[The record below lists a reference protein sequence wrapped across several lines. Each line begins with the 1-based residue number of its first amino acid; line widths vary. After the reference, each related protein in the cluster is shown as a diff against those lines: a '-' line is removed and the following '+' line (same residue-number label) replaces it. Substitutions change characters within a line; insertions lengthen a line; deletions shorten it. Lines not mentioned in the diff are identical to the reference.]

1 MRQRHERT
9 ERATTGGLEARL
21 RAARS
26 RSFVG
31 RQAELDL
38 FRAAVEADIPPFAV
52 LHLHGPGG
60 VGKTALLRRF
70 ADEGRALGREPV
82 VLDGRD
88 FHPSPDGFLAA
99 LGSAL
104 DVAARDAVGALVE
117 QDAPLLIVDTVE
129 LLGPLDGWIRD
140 VLLPQLPAT
149 AFVVLAGR
157 TPPAPAWRADPAWD
171 ELLRVV
177 ALRDLHAADAR
188 ALLEARGID
197 RARHEEV
204 LRVTRGHPLALVLV
218 AEVVGQQASD
228 VPVAL
233 GDAPAVIEQLLERFL
248 HQLPS
253 AAHRRALHAAAQ
265 AGIATEALVRDT
277 VDGAPPGEL
286 FDWLN
291 DLSFTE
297 PVAAGVAVHDLV
309 SDALNAELRWR
320 DPDGYVALHEAVSRH
335 FERRVARTRGAEQ
348 QRAMLD
354 ALRLY
359 RLHPVTRPFFD
370 WERTCELWL
379 EPARPGDHATIIALA
394 REHEGDAS
402 AELARYWLDRQPEAF
417 TVFRGATTHEPAG
430 FVAHLLLG
438 DTPGEEVTSDPVAAA
453 VWDHIRSRAPLRSG
467 ERVRIVRFWIAADT
481 YQGTATHHLVSARS
495 SVDWVTTERL
505 AWSFVVLADP
515 TAYEPIFTFID
526 FERPAE
532 LEVTIGDRRF
542 GMFARD
548 LRATSAEAWNR
559 LLRERR
565 ASATRDLAELP
576 GRRAPLLVL
585 AHDDFADAVR
595 EALRGVSRPGGLAA
609 NPLLHSSVVV
619 DHAAGRPAEDAL
631 AELLQQAADELSTH
645 PRDDKLRRALELT
658 YLRPAPTQEAAA
670 ERLGLPFSTFRRHL
684 TGGIERVTA
693 WLWERELHGHQS

>member
-1 MRQRHERT
+1 M
-9 ERATTGGLEARL
+9 

-38 FRAAVEADIPPFAV
+38 FRAAVEADVPPSAV

-60 VGKTALLRRF
+60 VGKSSLLRRF
-70 ADEGRALGREPV
+70 ADEGRALGRGPLL
-82 VLDGRD
+82 LDGRGFD
-88 FHPSPDGFLAA
+88 PSPDGFRAA

-104 DVAARDAVGALVE
+104 GVPARDAIAVLVE
-117 QDAPLLIVDTVE
+117 QDAPLLLLDTYE

-140 VLLPQLPAT
+140 VLLPQLPA
-149 AFVVLAGR
+149 AALVVLAGR
-157 TPPAPAWRADPAWD
+157 TPPAAAWRADPAWE

-188 ALLEARGID
+188 ALLETRGID
-197 RARHEEV
+197 RSRHEQI
-204 LRVTRGHPLALVLV
+204 LGVTRGHPLALVLV
-218 AEVVGQQASD
+218 AEVVGQQGGD

-233 GDAPAVIEQLLERFL
+233 GDAPAVIERLLERFVDE
-248 HQLPS
+248 LPS

-320 DPDGYVALHEAVSRH
+320 DPDGYVELHEAVSRH

-348 QRAMLD
+348 QRAQLD
-354 ALRLY
+354 VLRLY

-370 WERTCELWL
+370 WERVHELWL
-379 EPARPGDHATIIALA
+379 EPAEPGDHPAIITLA

-402 AELARYWLDRQPEAF
+402 AELATYWLDRQPEAF
-417 TVFRGATTHEPAG
+417 SVFRGAATHELAG
-430 FVAHLLLG
+430 FVAHLVLG
-438 DTPGEEVTSDPVAAA
+438 DSPGEEVTSDPVAAA
-453 VWDHIRSRAPLRSG
+453 VWHHVRSRAPLRSG

-481 YQGTATHHLVSARS
+481 YQGIATHHLVSTRATL
-495 SVDWVTTERL
+495 DWLTTDGL
-505 AWSFVVLADP
+505 AWSFVVLSDP
-515 TAYEPIFTFID
+515 TAYEPVFTFID

-548 LRATSAEAWNR
+548 HRVASDEAWRR
-559 LLRERR
+559 LVRERR
-565 ASATRDLAELP
+565 VSSTRNLAVLP
-576 GRRAPLLVL
+576 DRRAPLLVL

-595 EALRGVSRPGGLAA
+595 EALRGVARPGGLDG

-631 AELLQQAADELSTH
+631 AELLRQAADELTAH

-684 TGGIERVTA
+684 TAAIEHVTA
-693 WLWERELHGHQS
+693 WLWERELHGHPTAGRAAHPEDT